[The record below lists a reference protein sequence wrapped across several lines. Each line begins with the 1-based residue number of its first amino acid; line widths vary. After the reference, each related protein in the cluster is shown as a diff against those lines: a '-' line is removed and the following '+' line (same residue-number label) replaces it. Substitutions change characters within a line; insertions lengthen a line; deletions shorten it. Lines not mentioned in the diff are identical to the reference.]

1 MPRIL
6 VTAAAALLLVGCA
19 TERPRYGN
27 NPPPSYASAPPA
39 HLTRQAQTSPAA
51 APRTVKPLAEG
62 PLASNAVEGYMD
74 NQENELRATLRGSGV
89 IVGRMGDALVLNM
102 RSDAL
107 FGANS
112 VALSGEGRAVLSR
125 VALVARKFDSTQLT
139 VNGYTDTT
147 GTLEQ
152 NLRVS
157 QMRAGAVAGI
167 LSEQGVDPHRIGVQG
182 YGEVGLKI
190 PTGANV
196 SDARNRRIE
205 IRITPRVKA

>member
-1 MPRIL
+1 M
-6 VTAAAALLLVGCA
+6 AAVLLFAGCA
-19 TERPRYGN
+19 TERPHYGN

-39 HLTRQAQTSPAA
+39 HLIRPTQTPPATPKA
-51 APRTVKPLAEG
+51 VKPLGAG

-74 NQENELRATLRGSGV
+74 IQENELRATLRGSGV

-112 VALSGEGRAVLSR
+112 VAVSGEGRAVLSR

-152 NLRVS
+152 NLKVS

-167 LSEQGVDPHRIGVQG
+167 LSEQGVDPLRIGAQG
-182 YGEVGLKI
+182 YGEASLKI

-196 SDARNRRIE
+196 SEARNRRIE
-205 IRITPRVKA
+205 IRITPLVKA